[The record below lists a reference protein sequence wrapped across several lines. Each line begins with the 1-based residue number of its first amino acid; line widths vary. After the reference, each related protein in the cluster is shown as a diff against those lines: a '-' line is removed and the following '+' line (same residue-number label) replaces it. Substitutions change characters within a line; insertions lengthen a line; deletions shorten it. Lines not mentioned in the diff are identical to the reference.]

1 VRADQK
7 FTKIANIFL
16 VKEGLS
22 RMAKRINASA
32 LEAFIRHILPE
43 KLRKDLHTFHII
55 READLA
61 CCVYF
66 HLRRFLHSD
75 RSWKVFAERHSYV
88 TGHFIDVL
96 IFREGLENSK
106 KCQRPRIAIELK
118 WNWNRISKKDR
129 ASLDK
134 CIDLLGLD
142 KAYFITV
149 FTKKKEY
156 HRIVKTNQEKFRL
169 FEVHVPLGLH
179 GQALKDWKDGRKLF
193 IKMSLGK
200 RGKA

>member
-1 VRADQK
+1 
-7 FTKIANIFL
+7 
-16 VKEGLS
+16 
-22 RMAKRINASA
+22 MAKRINASA
-32 LEAFIRHILPE
+32 LEAYIRRSLPE
-43 KLRKDLHTFHII
+43 KLLKDLHTFHII

-66 HLRRFLHSD
+66 HLRKFLHSD

-88 TGHFIDVL
+88 TGHFIDIL
-96 IFREGLENSK
+96 IFREGSEGSK

-134 CIDLLGLD
+134 CIEFLQLE

-149 FTKKKEY
+149 FTKKNEY
-156 HRIVKTNQEKFRL
+156 HRIVKTPEEKRRL
-169 FEVHVPLGLH
+169 FEVHIPLGLH
-179 GQALKDWKDGRKLF
+179 GKALKDWKAGRRLF
-193 IKMSLGK
+193 TKMSLGK